1 MNDNNYA
8 EKKSSDDITSY
19 LRAEEDSARE
29 YQQQELQPDRERNLN
44 YLLGRK
50 NGTEEENRSQV
61 ISTDV
66 WDAVN
71 GMLPS
76 LLKPFTSTD
85 DYVQFQP
92 VAAEDEEAAQQ
103 ETDS

>member
-1 MNDNNYA
+1 MTEINYA
-8 EKKSSDDITSY
+8 DGKKSPDDITSY
-19 LRAEEDSARE
+19 LRTEEDSARE

-66 WDAVN
+66 WDAIN

-76 LLKPFTSTD
+76 LYCESK
-85 DYVQFQP
+85 
-92 VAAEDEEAAQQ
+92 E
-103 ETDS
+103 